1 MFIFTSI
8 ANGTLSHCK
17 SRILYFLEELLMK
30 KTERTILALL
40 MAAVCLLTLFATNAF
55 AMTEE
60 QAVNAGYDIFTAW
73 HRQTYSNYHYMLYDY
88 VSPYKSTIEK
98 DESSAAYQSLLFAW
112 RVANFNISSEISNAD
127 KEIAYYESFIFDMFY
142 DEDSGSFF
150 QTLIQNANSY
160 NKSAEK
166 ELKSLG
172 ASVEKSI
179 ASALKAVEEEYTD
192 GIPEGGWDVDKLE
205 RAYGIIS
212 RADEVKD
219 ACKII
224 TNVTD
229 FLGYAKTAG
238 ELLENI
244 CKIQAVLNSAEEIKS
259 ILEDLTSR
267 TSFLSNPSMHT
278 ALVEL
283 QGYLENAFTQADFIP
298 LIIGRTT
305 VTEVSKELGKKAW
318 GGVLECL
325 FGAYGKAVQAGQS
338 AGKFLA
344 DGLFN
349 SSDSVAA
356 YYKLRAAYFFEEELK
371 SYIKSIES
379 AALSNK
385 ETAKKFNTAVTMLY
399 KAYISGMDIYQ
410 SYVEKTYREG
420 LLNKI
425 FPGVKDKAYEKLCDD
440 LASIKRTI
448 KSSYMVQEEIAEE
461 VYNDFVEAYHYTP
474 VPMQEEKEE
483 YPETIALLEEK
494 DYSFRNTISKDWTL
508 NKDVVIYG
516 DFTVTGGTLNL
527 NGHTLTVYGDMIQ
540 TGGCVICNEGQLY
553 IIGDYRIQTPKK
565 NNDGEETCYDC
576 SDGALKMTKDAD
588 KITVDGSFYTSST
601 QRYVGGDNTFSAG
614 TITIGKNFYEY
625 NNQYSSSNSN
635 FNATGTHLV
644 YFKGTGEHI
653 VLFQGTSSGF
663 AAVKADAKLIW
674 SGYCNLTLQNDLT
687 IKDNGITVRTIDLNG
702 KVLTVDGNLIQNA
715 GTIKCNGGTLHV
727 TGDYRIQTPE
737 KNANGEVTGYNTSD
751 GSLQMTKATDKITV
765 DGSFYTSSTQ
775 RYVGGDNAFSAGTIT
790 IGKNFYE
797 YNNQYSSSNSNF
809 NATGTHLVYFKGTG
823 EHIVLFQG
831 TSSGFAAVKADAKLI
846 WSGYCNLTL
855 QNDLTIKDN
864 GITVRTIDLNGK
876 VLTVDGNL
884 IQNAGTIKCNGGTL
898 HVTGDYRIQT
908 PEKNANGEVTGYN
921 TSDGSLQMTK
931 ATDKITV
938 DGSFYTSSTQRYV
951 GGDNAF
957 SAGTITIGKNFYE
970 YNNQYSSSNSNFNA
984 SGTHKV
990 IIGGKGKHTVSFSG
1004 SGSHFSTLELTQGCG
1019 NYTFSPSKCWNAI
1032 VTASHAD
1039 ADHDGVCDVCA
1050 TALPKLAS
1058 ITLSQ
1063 TSVVYN
1069 GAVRSPSVTVKN
1081 AAGETLTKGTDYTL
1095 TIPTGRKIPD
1105 SYVYEAQGIGIYYG
1119 KVSATF
1125 TINKQALD
1133 SSRVTLSKS
1142 NFTYDGTVQKP
1153 SVTVKNVVGN
1163 AITEGSSYT
1172 LTWSADSKQPGA
1184 YTVTATGKG
1193 YYTGSVNK
1201 TYNILPGQV
1210 KNLKATTTAANQA
1223 VLSWTA
1229 VPGAEK
1235 YMIYTSSTAGGTF
1248 SSYAYCSGTTYTMN
1262 RTDAGKYYY
1271 KVRAYV
1277 TADSAKLYGPFSAAV
1292 RSTPGQVKNLKA
1304 TTTAANQAVLSWSA
1318 VPGAEMYMIYT
1329 SATADGTFTAY
1340 DYISGTSYTMNRTNA
1355 GKYYYKVRAYVTADG
1370 AKLYGP
1376 YSTAVRSTPGQVKN
1390 LKATTTAAN
1399 QAVLSWTAVPGA
1411 EKYMVYTSATE
1422 NGTYSSYVMTAS
1434 TSYTVKRSNAD
1445 QLFYKVRAY
1454 VTANNIKQYGGYSAV
1469 ARCVPGQV
1477 KNLKAVSTAANKVS
1491 LSWNAVPGAEMYMI
1505 YTATTANGTYSSYVM
1520 TANTSYMISRTNASK
1535 LYYKVRAYA
1544 TVNGAKTYGAFSAAA
1559 QGLPGQVKN
1568 VKAVKVTAN
1577 QAALTWDKVPG
1588 AEKYMVYYAASQNGT
1603 YTAYG
1608 MTASTSYIMNKTNA
1622 GAMYYKVRAFVTVDG
1637 AKQYGAFST
1646 VVKAK

>member
-576 SDGALKMTKDAD
+576 SDGALKMTKDA
-588 KITVDGSFYTSST
+588 
-601 QRYVGGDNTFSAG
+601 
-614 TITIGKNFYEY
+614 
-625 NNQYSSSNSN
+625 
-635 FNATGTHLV
+635 
-644 YFKGTGEHI
+644 
-653 VLFQGTSSGF
+653 
-663 AAVKADAKLIW
+663 
-674 SGYCNLTLQNDLT
+674 
-687 IKDNGITVRTIDLNG
+687 
-702 KVLTVDGNLIQNA
+702 
-715 GTIKCNGGTLHV
+715 
-727 TGDYRIQTPE
+727 
-737 KNANGEVTGYNTSD
+737 
-751 GSLQMTKATDKITV
+751 DKITV